1 MAMKLMLREALP
13 EDRAFMLQ
21 VYASTRAD
29 ELAQTG
35 WDAATCAKFVAAQFE
50 AQWTHYQAHF
60 AQAELFVIVWSDEQ
74 QVAQPV
80 GRLWIDRRAAAIH
93 VLDIAL
99 LTHFRGRGLGT
110 ACLQNLMAEAADK
123 QLPLTIKVEVFN
135 PARHLYERLGFV
147 AEGEHGVHIAMAW
160 RALDVNVKEIE
171 NEQA

>member
-1 MAMKLMLREALP
+1 MTLALREARP
-13 EDRAFMLQ
+13 IDRDFLLQ

-35 WDAATCAKFVAAQFE
+35 WDADRCANFVAMQFE
-50 AQWTHYQAHF
+50 AQWAHYGAQF
-60 AQAELFVIVWSDEQ
+60 PQAELSVIVWQDEQ
-74 QVAQPV
+74 QVQQRI
-80 GRLWIDRRAAAIH
+80 GRLWVDRRAGAIH
-93 VLDIAL
+93 VLDIAVL
-99 LTHFRGRGLGT
+99 APFRGRGLGT
-110 ACLQNLMAEAADK
+110 ACLQRLMAEAADK

-171 NEQA
+171 DEQA